1 MKFRKEKDSM
11 GEIDVPEDKYYGA
24 QTQRSLNNFKIGGE
38 KFQRD
43 LIRAYGIVKKAAAS
57 VNNSKGKLDSKLA
70 DPIKKAAEEVI
81 DGKLDAHFPLVVW
94 QTGSGTQSNMN
105 FNEVIANRAIE
116 LLGGELGSKD
126 PVHPNDHVNMGQSTN
141 DTFPTA
147 INIAAVEAAK
157 NKLIPELKKL
167 RDSLQEKSDQFDKII
182 KLGRTHLQDATPL
195 SLGQEFSGYSS
206 ALSHGIKRIE
216 KGLESCYELAMG
228 GTAVGTG
235 INSFE
240 GFGELVALEIS
251 KITNLPFITAE
262 NKFEALGGQDC
273 IVDLSGSIKTV
284 AASLFKIANDIRWLS
299 SGPRSGIGEI
309 LIPAN
314 EPGSSIMPGKI
325 NPTQCEAM
333 TMVCTQVIGN
343 DNTISIAGSSGNFEL
358 NVYRPVIAYNIIQS
372 ITLMADACNSFRLNC
387 VDGIEA
393 NEGRIHSNLYNSLML
408 VTALNSH
415 IGYDKAAE
423 VAKKAYK
430 ENISLRDAIIDL
442 GYLSGEDFDQLVQ
455 PEKMIK
461 PNKSN

>member
-195 SLGQEFSGYSS
+195 SLGQEFSGYAS
-206 ALSHGIKRIE
+206 A
-216 KGLESCYELAMG
+216 
-228 GTAVGTG
+228 
-235 INSFE
+235 
-240 GFGELVALEIS
+240 
-251 KITNLPFITAE
+251 
-262 NKFEALGGQDC
+262 
-273 IVDLSGSIKTV
+273 
-284 AASLFKIANDIRWLS
+284 
-299 SGPRSGIGEI
+299 
-309 LIPAN
+309 
-314 EPGSSIMPGKI
+314 
-325 NPTQCEAM
+325 
-333 TMVCTQVIGN
+333 
-343 DNTISIAGSSGNFEL
+343 
-358 NVYRPVIAYNIIQS
+358 
-372 ITLMADACNSFRLNC
+372 
-387 VDGIEA
+387 
-393 NEGRIHSNLYNSLML
+393 
-408 VTALNSH
+408 
-415 IGYDKAAE
+415 
-423 VAKKAYK
+423 
-430 ENISLRDAIIDL
+430 
-442 GYLSGEDFDQLVQ
+442 
-455 PEKMIK
+455 
-461 PNKSN
+461 